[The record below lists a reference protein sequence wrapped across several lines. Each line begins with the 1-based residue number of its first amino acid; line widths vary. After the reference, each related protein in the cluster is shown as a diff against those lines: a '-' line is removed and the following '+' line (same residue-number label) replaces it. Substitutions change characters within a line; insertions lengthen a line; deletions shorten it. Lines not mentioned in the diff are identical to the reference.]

1 MHSQVA
7 QRPRR
12 VEVQEG
18 TVAVSKKRKVEA
30 YKVPRSISKPKSDN
44 PKWLVPTMSTF
55 LVLGPLWIV
64 VYYVSRSQ
72 YPLDIGHWNIGVGFT
87 MLLVAMGLAT
97 RWK

>member
-1 MHSQVA
+1 M
-7 QRPRR
+7 
-12 VEVQEG
+12 
-18 TVAVSKKRKVEA
+18 AVSKKRKLET
-30 YKVPRSISKPKSDN
+30 YKVPRKLAKPPSDN

-64 VYYVSRSQ
+64 VYYVSKAQ
-72 YPLDIGHWNIGVGFT
+72 YPLEIGHWNIGVGFV